1 MNSGSMGRSATAP
14 PPNGSSSFLGMG
26 HSGSHNPSLL
36 SPSLGIGAFGGG
48 PPGAAGPSQMGSDPL
63 SQFAP
68 LNVGSGGAMGFG
80 AGGFGGS
87 TGFPGGMHAPGVQH
101 GCPPCL
107 QYPVVL
113 ED

>member
-26 HSGSHNPSLL
+26 PGIGGHPSLL
-36 SPSLGIGAFGGG
+36 SPSLGAGAFGSGG
-48 PPGAAGPSQMGSDPL
+48 PSGAAGSSHMGPDPL

-68 LNVGSGGAMGFG
+68 LNMGSGGGAMGFG

-87 TGFPGGMHAPGVQH
+87 AGFPGGMHASGV
-101 GCPPCL
+101 C
-107 QYPVVL
+107 
-113 ED
+113 